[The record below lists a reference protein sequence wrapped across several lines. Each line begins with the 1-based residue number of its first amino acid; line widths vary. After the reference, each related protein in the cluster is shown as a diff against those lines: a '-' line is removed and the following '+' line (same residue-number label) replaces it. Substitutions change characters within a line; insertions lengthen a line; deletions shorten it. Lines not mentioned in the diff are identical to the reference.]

1 MTSYRRIALVVAA
14 VLCTPVARA
23 QSSPRPLP
31 SSRLAVRVDGRW
43 HDWWSGDAA
52 PTRWRGS
59 RVDAV
64 LARGAQWKRAAPGVD
79 WTELE
84 LAGTGEAWRTR
95 LVVARL
101 DPAVLRLGLVKDNG
115 VRADWRVQQ
124 APPEAAFAVNAG
136 QFIESMPWGWVVLD
150 GEEHLSPMHG
160 PLSTAVVIDSAGAVH
175 WLHGDSLWHERPRG
189 VRWAFQSYPTLLSG
203 GEVPAALRSDAGALD
218 VTHRDARA
226 AIGRLADGRLIVAL
240 TRFDALGGSLGF
252 VPFGLT
258 VPEMAA
264 VMGAFSAR
272 DAVLLDGGISA
283 QMLVREVGGATHTW
297 SALRAVPLAL
307 VAYPRRETVVTRPPA
322 ARTTRSPQ

>member
-1 MTSYRRIALVVAA
+1 MTLRPRVALAWLALGAPLAA
-14 VLCTPVARA
+14 A
-23 QSSPRPLP
+23 QSPARPLP
-31 SSRLAVRVDGRW
+31 ASQLAVRVEGRW
-43 HDWWSGDAA
+43 SSWWRGDAP
-52 PTRWRGS
+52 PTRWGTAGA
-59 RVDAV
+59 DAV
-64 LARGAQWKRAAPGVD
+64 LARRARWRRAAPGVE

-84 LAGTGEAWRTR
+84 LAGSGEAWRTR

-101 DPAVLRLGLVKDNG
+101 DPASLRLALVEDG
-115 VRADWRVQQ
+115 GTRADWRIEQ
-124 APPEAAFAVNAG
+124 APPDAAFAVNAG
-136 QFIESMPWGWVVLD
+136 QFIESAPWGWVVLD
-150 GEEHLSPMHG
+150 GEERLSPMHG

-175 WLHGDSLWHERPRG
+175 WLHGDSLWHARPRG
-189 VRWAFQSYPTLLSG
+189 ARWAFQSYPTLLSG
-203 GEVPAALRSDAGALD
+203 GEIPAALRSDGGALD

-226 AIGRLADGRLIVAL
+226 AIGRLADERIIVVL

-264 VMGAFSAR
+264 VMGAFGAR

-283 QMLVREVGGATHTW
+283 QMQVRDAGGAAHAW

-322 ARTTRSPQ
+322 SHTTRSPR